1 MPSDLFKNFGSKNNQ
16 STNPTTNQD
25 PKTAAMS
32 RMKEMGINVPEGME
46 NNPQALLQHVMQS
59 GKVPNNRLSL
69 AQQVMQRM
77 FGRR

>member
-1 MPSDLFKNFGSKNNQ
+1 MSSDLFKSFGKDNNV
-16 STNPTTNQD
+16 SANQD
-25 PKTAAMS
+25 PKAAAMS
-32 RMKEMGINVPEGME
+32 RMKEMGISVPEGME
-46 NNPQALLQHVMQS
+46 NNPQAIIQHVMQS

>member
-1 MPSDLFKNFGSKNNQ
+1 MSSDLFKSFGKDNNV
-16 STNPTTNQD
+16 SANQD

-46 NNPQALLQHVMQS
+46 NNPQALLQHVLSS
-59 GKVPNNRLSL
+59 GKVPQNRLGM
-69 AQQVMQRM
+69 AQQMMQRM

>member
-1 MPSDLFKNFGSKNNQ
+1 MSSDLFKSFGKDNNV
-16 STNPTTNQD
+16 SANQD
-25 PKTAAMS
+25 PKAAAMS

-46 NNPQALLQHVMQS
+46 NNPQALIQHVMQS
-59 GKVPNNRLSL
+59 GKIPNNRLSM